1 MTDID
6 LKQLFI
12 NIAKNTTDSNAF
24 EYYDELERGIRL
36 EDSSNTTSAKI
47 ILEFSDKKYYIS
59 FNYTIKKE
67 ISKTEFFDLQKIW
80 ENGKTSA
87 LSSEYNKRKQKDL
100 LKLKEISEK
109 YI

>member
-12 NIAKNTTDSNAF
+12 NIATNTSDSNAF

-36 EDSSNTTSAKI
+36 ENSSKI

-109 YI
+109 YL